1 MLGENGAIND
11 YLNERIAYIY
21 YQYEN
26 KEEMINAVK
35 NYNNNIK
42 VIFADE

>member
-1 MLGENGAIND
+1 MQEHF
-11 YLNERIAYIY
+11 IAE
-21 YQYEN
+21 YEN